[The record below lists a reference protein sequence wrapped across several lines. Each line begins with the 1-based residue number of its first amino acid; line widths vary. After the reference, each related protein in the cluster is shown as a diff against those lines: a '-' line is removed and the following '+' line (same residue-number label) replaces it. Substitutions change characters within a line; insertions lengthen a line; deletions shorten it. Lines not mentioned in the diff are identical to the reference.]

1 MLITF
6 LFLSLDKVLYLL
18 KKIKLYKYLP
28 RILTNNRFF
37 GDSQSYINPKFIFY
51 FKIKDMIIEYPLPI
65 IMATIINEGDTVIDI
80 GAAHA
85 HYTIFLSKLVG
96 QKGKV
101 YAFEPDPRNFSILKY
116 RTRKLKNV
124 IIERKAVGDKN
135 SKVKF
140 YLDKFMG
147 ISSIYK
153 DATISPLACIE
164 VDMVNLDDYFKGFK
178 GDIALIKMDVQ
189 GSEPLVLNGMKDLI
203 KKVKV
208 LIFEFWPLGI
218 KAAGFD
224 PFSFIERMISNN
236 FELIY
241 IDENFNSFSIKD
253 IYNKINDKESLNIIA
268 INKRYLKN

>member
-1 MLITF
+1 M
-6 LFLSLDKVLYLL
+6 
-18 KKIKLYKYLP
+18 LYKYLP
-28 RILTNNRFF
+28 RYVTNNRFF
-37 GDSQSYINPKFIFY
+37 ENCISYINPKYIFF
-51 FKIKDMIIEYPLPI
+51 FKLKDMIYEYPLPI
-65 IMATIINEGDTVIDI
+65 IIATLIKEGDIVVDI
-80 GAAHA
+80 GANQGQ
-85 HYTIFLSKLVG
+85 YTIFLSKLVG

-101 YAFEPDPRNFSILKY
+101 YAFEPDPRNFLILKH

-124 IIERKAVGDKN
+124 IIERSAVGNKK

-147 ISSIYK
+147 MSTIYK
-153 DATISPLACIE
+153 DAGASPITCLEI
-164 VDMVNLDDYFKGFK
+164 DMVSLDDYFKGFK

-241 IDENFNSFSIKD
+241 IDENFNSFNINELYD
-253 IYNKINDKESLNIIA
+253 KINDKESLNIIA
-268 INKRYLKN
+268 INRKYLNI

>member
-6 LFLSLDKVLYLL
+6 AYLIFDKILYIL
-18 KKIKLYKYLP
+18 KKIKLNKYLP
-28 RILTNNRFF
+28 RFIIYNQFNYFAI
-37 GDSQSYINPKFIFY
+37 DYINLKYIHF
-51 FKIKDMIIEYPLPI
+51 FKTQDVIMEYPIPI
-65 IMATIINEGDTVIDI
+65 IMATIVKEGDIVVDI
-80 GAAHA
+80 GANQGL
-85 HYTIFLSKLVG
+85 YTVFLSRLVG

-101 YAFEPDPRNFSILKY
+101 HAFEPDPRNFLILKH

-124 IIERKAVGDKN
+124 IIERSAVGNKK
-135 SKVKF
+135 SRVKF

-147 ISSIYK
+147 MSTIYK
-153 DATISPLACIE
+153 DAGASPITCLEI
-164 VDMVNLDDYFKGFK
+164 DMVSLDDYFKGFK

-224 PFSFIERMISNN
+224 PFSFIERISNN

-241 IDENFNSFSIKD
+241 IDENFNSFNINE
-253 IYNKINDKESLNIIA
+253 IYDKINDKDIYKYHCN
-268 INKRYLKN
+268 